1 MNDLV
6 LRVLLSLGG
15 VALATILAMVIR
27 DWRTVRRNRREL
39 LRLADYAP
47 QPVEASKTNGGEDL
61 GPLQFSR
68 EVEPIRTRASRRR
81 ARR

>member
-1 MNDLV
+1 MSDSALHI
-6 LRVLLSLGG
+6 LLCLAGA
-15 VALATILAMVIR
+15 VLATILAMVIR

-39 LRLADYAP
+39 ARLADYAP
-47 QPVEASKTNGGEDL
+47 QPVEASKPNGREDL

-68 EVEPIRTRASRRR
+68 EVEPIRTKASRRR